1 LERIRRD
8 RCFFFFAGGVAGAD
22 KEPGQ
27 QKRNAEHGAA
37 GVGGQSARTSR
48 VKQLVEPGQQWLS
61 PHGGIFCGGKWVEQN
76 GVRFGPIRSG
86 RLLDERW
93 KVPEVRR
100 PFDVS
105 GSGLKRGCAGSDQLA
120 KRVFIPGQIA
130 EGDGVLQGE
139 AEWFSGFIKAENPQ
153 MCRDIMH
160 RAQDGNR
167 IGGSAEADV
176 PNDELAAMI
185 FQSLADFELPNVKSL
200 RFGLG
205 TDDRMKRLSMRQR
218 MDAVR
223 AACELDDSIT
233 GLMRHEGKLA
243 GVRRTRQ
250 VEVVS
255 DQ

>member
-1 LERIRRD
+1 
-8 RCFFFFAGGVAGAD
+8 
-22 KEPGQ
+22 
-27 QKRNAEHGAA
+27 
-37 GVGGQSARTSR
+37 
-48 VKQLVEPGQQWLS
+48 
-61 PHGGIFCGGKWVEQN
+61 
-76 GVRFGPIRSG
+76 
-86 RLLDERW
+86 
-93 KVPEVRR
+93 
-100 PFDVS
+100 
-105 GSGLKRGCAGSDQLA
+105 
-120 KRVFIPGQIA
+120 
-130 EGDGVLQGE
+130 
-139 AEWFSGFIKAENPQ
+139 

-160 RAQDGNR
+160 RAQNGNR

-243 GVRRTRQ
+243 GVRPTRQ
-250 VEVVS
+250 VEVVRE
-255 DQ
+255 Q